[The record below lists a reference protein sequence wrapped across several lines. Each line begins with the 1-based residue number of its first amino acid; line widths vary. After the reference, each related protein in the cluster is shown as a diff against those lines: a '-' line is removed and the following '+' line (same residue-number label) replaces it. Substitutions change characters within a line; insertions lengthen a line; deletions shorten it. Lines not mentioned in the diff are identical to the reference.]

1 MNITAKRGPQAQ
13 LTVNGNKQYS
23 DRLYVKD
30 MKLERTVV
38 DERSVGNVTIIIMV
52 GEGVRK
58 KSGNYYIVN
67 EYRTAII
74 PSDKINIFNRNKRED
89 INAIWHYDTPQGRL
103 GRILDRDKK

>member
-52 GEGVRK
+52 GEGVR
-58 KSGNYYIVN
+58 
-67 EYRTAII
+67 
-74 PSDKINIFNRNKRED
+74 
-89 INAIWHYDTPQGRL
+89 
-103 GRILDRDKK
+103 